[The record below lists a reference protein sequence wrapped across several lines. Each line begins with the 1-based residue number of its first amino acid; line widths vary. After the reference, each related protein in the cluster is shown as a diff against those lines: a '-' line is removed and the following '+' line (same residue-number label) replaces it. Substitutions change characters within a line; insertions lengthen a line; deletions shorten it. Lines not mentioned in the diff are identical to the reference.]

1 MKKFSQAIAL
11 VAVTTLFATAF
22 TTINVDHKTTDMKA
36 IPAQA
41 ELNVPQ
47 VVIVG
52 KRMSV
57 LEKAQYDVEML
68 AQNQTQPTKT
78 EQSELHIAIK

>member
-22 TTINVDHKTTDMKA
+22 TTSYHDQHATNGVTATASSTLTSDSNVA
-36 IPAQA
+36 
-41 ELNVPQ
+41 Q

-52 KRMSV
+52 KRMTA
-57 LEKAQYDVEML
+57 LEKTQYD
-68 AQNQTQPTKT
+68 AQ
-78 EQSELHIAIK
+78 QSGLQIAVK